1 MKLPAN
7 CECCT
12 FTKKKMISIYNIQ
25 NFTKKIL
32 SQLQKLGIL
41 FFRGT
46 QLNTKPA
53 NLIATNFD
61 LPIILTFNGATG
73 NLIPE
78 GSKNFFKYFL
88 HKLIYEP
95 RKIQITPKPPNTL
108 QYNQIP
114 VHYPLNHRSNYELI
128 KPQKSCVLPIL
139 TQVSYKKIVE
149 EIFKGKSLIFT
160 QKFHTSYNTDK
171 RANVKGMVK
180 GGGK

>member
-139 TQVSYKKIVE
+139 TQVSYKKNSLK
-149 EIFKGKSLIFT
+149 EIFKRKSLIS
-160 QKFHTSYNTDK
+160 QSYNTDK
-171 RANVKGMVK
+171 RGNGKGMGR

>member
-78 GSKNFFKYFL
+78 GSKNFQNKTNEFYQVRKESTFVRQQFHVELYFKSKTIGRGLNRTLCQQIFYRETQQNHPKERSAKNSVCKQIAIVRYSAYQLSNFL
-88 HKLIYEP
+88 NCISNLFNTYHPNKF
-95 RKIQITPKPPNTL
+95 KI
-108 QYNQIP
+108 
-114 VHYPLNHRSNYELI
+114 
-128 KPQKSCVLPIL
+128 
-139 TQVSYKKIVE
+139 
-149 EIFKGKSLIFT
+149 SL
-160 QKFHTSYNTDK
+160 
-171 RANVKGMVK
+171 
-180 GGGK
+180 